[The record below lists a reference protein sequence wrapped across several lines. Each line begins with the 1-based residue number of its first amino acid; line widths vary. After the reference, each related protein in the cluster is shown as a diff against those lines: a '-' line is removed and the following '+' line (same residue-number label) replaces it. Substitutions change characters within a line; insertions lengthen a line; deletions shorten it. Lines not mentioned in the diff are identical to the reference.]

1 MKLSEFEFSRL
12 PLFILL
18 FLSTKNLRKNKFIF
32 NGLFLKEST
41 NFVSTRSSK
50 WNIFMADNKSLQVN
64 NFQKINLQNIG
75 WLSEFLSIDKTFQ
88 IHLIFIKNPTE
99 IIFLFWNINY
109 SLEFLVMLK
118 LIHKEN
124 AKLAFP
130 CNIFISF

>member
-99 IIFLFWNINY
+99 IIFLF
-109 SLEFLVMLK
+109 
-118 LIHKEN
+118 
-124 AKLAFP
+124 
-130 CNIFISF
+130 